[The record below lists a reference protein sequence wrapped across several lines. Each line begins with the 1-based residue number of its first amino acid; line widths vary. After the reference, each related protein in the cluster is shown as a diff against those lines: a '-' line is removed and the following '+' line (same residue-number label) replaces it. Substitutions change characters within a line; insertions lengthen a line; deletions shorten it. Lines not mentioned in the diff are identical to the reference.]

1 MLLSVGLEHEP
12 IEGCL
17 FSLLCLFNPSSLHNA
32 ASDVFPLVSHCCS
45 NVKACTSLCSEI
57 IVQVVHQVLSSLPE
71 PSVQRSVSE
80 GQKVVVSYELN
91 PGIQNF
97 MQDIEL
103 TKLTEYLCYK
113 GQGSTKKSTFILYP
127 ERQRKEANAHHW
139 CGVVFSLL
147 ASQPSVA
154 ISNSLGKCSGT
165 TAGLFWHPITMN

>member
-113 GQGSTKKSTFILYP
+113 GQGSTKNLPLYCIQKD
-127 ERQRKEANAHHW
+127 RGRKQMPIT
-139 CGVVFSLL
+139 GVVWCSPCWHHG
-147 ASQPSVA
+147 QVWPSV
-154 ISNSLGKCSGT
+154 T
-165 TAGLFWHPITMN
+165 H